1 VSTKQFRCQAGD
13 EACKHYIVKHNH
25 SLRKINLEVAIFIS
39 TDSISNG
46 FDMDDDEYMDI
57 DVESEDE
64 WRSSF
69 PRKPKYVHHHKRP
82 GGPERPDTS
91 GMTASMAKDARRS

>member
-1 VSTKQFRCQAGD
+1 MESEEDSSPNDEGAESDEEANAAANEYHDCNEDEDAGD
-13 EACKHYIVKHNH
+13 YV
-25 SLRKINLEVAIFIS
+25 
-39 TDSISNG
+39 NG
-46 FDMDDDEYMDI
+46 FDLDDDEYMDI

-69 PRKPKYVHHHKRP
+69 SRKPKYVHHHKRP